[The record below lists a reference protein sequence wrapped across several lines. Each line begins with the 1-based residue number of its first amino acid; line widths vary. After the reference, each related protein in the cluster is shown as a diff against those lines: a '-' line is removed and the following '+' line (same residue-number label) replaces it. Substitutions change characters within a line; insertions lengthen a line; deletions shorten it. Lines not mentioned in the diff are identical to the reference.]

1 MLNVRKSSRIALL
14 PLVLLLS
21 ACSFTFMY
29 PRADF
34 FLGWQIDSYLRLE
47 SAQER
52 WLDER
57 LEARL
62 RWHHQQELP
71 RWRDWLVA
79 LRNDVAEQR
88 IDEAGYEQYMDQLS
102 QLLRATSA
110 GLIDDGTA
118 LIQRLSD
125 EQAKALLERL
135 QEETD
140 EEIEE
145 LADESLEEHLEQ
157 RYERSADNYE
167 DWFGRLSDE
176 QRQAVRDYV
185 QQSPD
190 MRPHVIES
198 RQRWYRY
205 IEEVLA
211 NRHDD
216 AATRAAVQR
225 MLTEPES
232 LRTPEYQALW
242 QQRGEQRKQMLGVI
256 YRSASDEQRQHLLEE
271 LDEWIEDFNE
281 MIARDI

>member
-1 MLNVRKSSRIALL
+1 MLNVRKSSRMALL

-88 IDEAGYEQYMDQLS
+88 IDEAGYEQYMEQLS

-135 QEETD
+135 QEEVD

-157 RYERSADNYE
+157 RYERSVDNYE

-176 QRQAVRDYV
+176 QRQAV
-185 QQSPD
+185 
-190 MRPHVIES
+190 
-198 RQRWYRY
+198 
-205 IEEVLA
+205 
-211 NRHDD
+211 
-216 AATRAAVQR
+216 AAKPGHAPAC
-225 MLTEPES
+225 
-232 LRTPEYQALW
+232 
-242 QQRGEQRKQMLGVI
+242 
-256 YRSASDEQRQHLLEE
+256 D
-271 LDEWIEDFNE
+271 
-281 MIARDI
+281 

>member
-1 MLNVRKSSRIALL
+1 M

-88 IDEAGYEQYMDQLS
+88 IDEAGYEQYMEQLS

-135 QEETD
+135 QEEVD

-157 RYERSADNYE
+157 RYERSVDNYE

-205 IEEVLA
+205 IEQVLA
-211 NRHDD
+211 NPQDE
-216 AATRAAVQR
+216 AATRAAVTR

-242 QQRGEQRKQMLGVI
+242 QQRGEQRKQMLGII
-256 YRSASDEQRQHLLEE
+256 YRSASDEQRQHLLAE

>member
-1 MLNVRKSSRIALL
+1 MFNVRNSSRIALL

-47 SAQER
+47 SSQER

-71 RWRDWLVA
+71 RWRDWLVS

-88 IDEAGYEQYMDQLS
+88 IDEASYQQYMEQLS
-102 QLLRATSA
+102 QLLRATSG
-110 GLIDDGTA
+110 GLIDDATA
-118 LIQRLSD
+118 LIQRLND

-135 QEETD
+135 QEEAD
-140 EEIEE
+140 EEREE
-145 LADESLEEHLEQ
+145 LAEESLEEYQEQ
-157 RYERSADNYE
+157 RFERSIDHYE

-185 QQSPD
+185 QQVPD
-190 MRPHVIES
+190 MRPLLIES
-198 RQRWYRY
+198 RQRWYHY
-205 IEEVLA
+205 IENVLA
-211 NRHDD
+211 NRHDE
-216 AATRAAVQR
+216 AATRAAVTR

-232 LRTPEYQALW
+232 LRTPEYHALW
-242 QQRGEQRKQMLGVI
+242 QQRSEARKQMLSVI
-256 YRSASDEQRQHLLEE
+256 YRNASDEQRKHLIEE
-271 LDEWIEDFNE
+271 LDEWVDDFNE
-281 MIARDI
+281 VIARDI